1 MRFNNSIWRFF
12 ASVQLALFVFI
23 ALASTSII
31 GTIIPQ
37 NRHLAFYSES
47 YGNFIAQFIFV
58 LDIQNMYSS
67 WWFTGL
73 LILLSVNLIIC
84 SIDRLPLT
92 QAKVKAK
99 NFSFSKEKLSTL
111 EFSETFSLSK
121 KQQQLAI
128 DSVKKL
134 GWNLQT
140 DSSRHFAEKFAWSHY
155 GVYLVHIS
163 ILTIFAG
170 GLLGSL
176 YGFKGSVM
184 IPETLSSEQI
194 YSQKNSEPYPLGFEV
209 RCDEFDMEY
218 YDTGMVKTYRS
229 RLTILE
235 DKKVVLTQDI
245 EVNHPLTYKGVTF
258 YQASYEGFQSF
269 IISII
274 EKESGDSKVFT
285 ADYQK
290 QVDWEEKGVKVG
302 ILNAK
307 SANQHVKQ
315 VKFWLFDGEND
326 PVTNWLNNEEA
337 SVISSGGKEY
347 EVLVKQMFATG
358 LQATK
363 DPGVWLVYLGCSL
376 LLIGLFICFFLS
388 HKKIWLIQDGNKL
401 FLAGT
406 CNKNKPGFEKDFA
419 QVSDTLKQLS

>member
-1 MRFNNSIWRFF
+1 MRINNPIWRFF

-37 NRHLAFYSES
+37 NRHFAFYAES
-47 YGNFIAQFIFV
+47 YSNFIAQFIFV

-73 LILLSVNLIIC
+73 LILLSVNLIVC
-84 SIDRLPLT
+84 SIDRFPLT
-92 QAKVKAK
+92 QSKVKAK
-99 NFSFSKEKLSTL
+99 NLSFSKDKLSSM
-111 EFSETFSLSK
+111 EFSKQLSLGK
-121 KQQQLAI
+121 DKQQEVIQSLK
-128 DSVKKL
+128 SL
-134 GWNLQT
+134 GWNLKNNST
-140 DSSRHFAEKFAWSHY
+140 LYFAEKFSWSHY

-163 ILTIFAG
+163 ILLIFAG
-170 GLLGSL
+170 GLVGSL

-194 YSQKNSEPYPLGFEV
+194 YSQKSSEPHPLGFEV

-229 RLTILE
+229 KLTILE
-235 DKKVVLTQDI
+235 DKKVILTQDI
-245 EVNHPLTYKGVTF
+245 EVNQPLTYKGVTF

-274 EKESGDSKVFT
+274 EKESGDSKVIT

-290 QVDWEEKGVKVG
+290 QVDWPEKGIKVG

-315 VKFWLFDGEND
+315 VKFWLFDGNND
-326 PVTNWLNNEEA
+326 PVSAWLDNEQV
-337 SVISSGGKEY
+337 SIISSGDKEY

-363 DPGVWLVYLGCSL
+363 DPGVWLVYLGCGM

-388 HKKIWLIQDGNKL
+388 HKKIWFIQDGNQL
-401 FLAGT
+401 LLAGT
-406 CNKNKPGFEKDFA
+406 CNKNKPGFEKEFSKI
-419 QVSDTLKQLS
+419 SDTLTKLS